1 MPGYV
6 CDDCQV
12 TVPCAHPG
20 EADLLAGLHDSI
32 HHRGRST
39 ASAREALN

>member
-6 CDDCQV
+6 CPDCQV

-20 EADLLAGLHDSI
+20 EADLLAGVHNDLVHN
-32 HHRGRST
+32 GRET
-39 ASAREALN
+39 ALVGVAA